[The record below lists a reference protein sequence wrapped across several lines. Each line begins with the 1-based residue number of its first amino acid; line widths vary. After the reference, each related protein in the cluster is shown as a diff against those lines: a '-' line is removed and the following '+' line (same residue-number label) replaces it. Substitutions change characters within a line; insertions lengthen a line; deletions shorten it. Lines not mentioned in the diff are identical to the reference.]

1 MFEEALQIARGRR
14 EVKGKGERER
24 YTYLNAEFQRIARI
38 DKKAFLNEQYKK
50 KKKDENNRVRKTRD
64 VFKNMGNIKETFH
77 SRMGRIK
84 DYD

>member
-1 MFEEALQIARGRR
+1 MNS
-14 EVKGKGERER
+14 
-24 YTYLNAEFQRIARI
+24 T
-38 DKKAFLNEQYKK
+38 K

-64 VFKNMGNIKETFH
+64 VIKNMGNIKETFH